1 MSATFIRRLLFC
13 VLALVLY
20 LGSAPVER
28 ASADSPSA
36 HAIEG
41 TITSEDGT
49 PLGGAV
55 VHVYG
60 TSGDRSVLTDTNG
73 RFALDNL
80 GYGAYS
86 LDVRAPGYNRLIGRT
101 VGIRRHANPP
111 IVLALSRSES
121 SLITIGRVQ
130 ATSNTLPTSTVPT
143 TTIDTQAYA
152 QAGFTR
158 VSDVL
163 QDNVSTTLVHPLD
176 AGTTGLPTSVAL
188 RGPDPTETL
197 VDIDG
202 HQINSGNTG
211 DFDLSLLDPADYEN
225 IELVKGI
232 SPSSLIAPDTIDGAI
247 NIRTIEPTQSDHAL
261 FRVFGGSY
269 NSFGETLQTTGTYDK
284 LGYVLS
290 LHRTTSDGEVNQT
303 IFDTNTSAPAQVG
316 SAFDG
321 SNLLAKLRY
330 SFGHAGDAYVEG
342 SFRDQSQF
350 RDLSAG
356 LSVIDAP
363 DGSTGPASSTLTNV
377 DGAEG
382 SSFASHVAAYG
393 IDARVPLGN
402 PGSDGIRPY
411 SLLYRHYSSLV
422 SQSVFGPA
430 EDSSP
435 YLYNDRDLIDHE
447 TLELDRQFSHASL
460 TLRYDNSNEALAT
473 DFEAGVVNSES
484 VARKTGDAQARL
496 ADTTTAT
503 NTPGLYTLGLGQ
515 TQRFF
520 ALRYTYDP
528 TSQLHLTAAGYYSRY
543 SLFGSSL
550 DPRFG
555 ASFTPD
561 PRSVVRFSV
570 GTTYQVPQL
579 PELYSAPASSQ
590 LVGQPALVG
599 NPNLQPDRATEYGL
613 GFEHFFELGARQTSA
628 SLDLYRVN
636 LRDPA
641 STTVPGDVTDPNCGP
656 TVAGGDGT
664 SCPISTTINA
674 GDGIYQGF
682 ELQAQRAIA
691 PFTTLRAGYAVRS
704 AYLTAVPANIQD
716 GTLVVGEQSL
726 GLPLQKG
733 TLAIVHTPPTGFT
746 YGGSAVYEGL
756 YNELNEPQFATV
768 NGSIGY
774 RFKSFEV
781 QLSGTN
787 LTDVYD
793 RRFTRIDQGVP
804 YGGIGS
810 ITGGPIATDALS
822 MQGAAF
828 NFSIT
833 RRF

>member
-1 MSATFIRRLLFC
+1 VFLLGG
-13 VLALVLY
+13 L
-20 LGSAPVER
+20 PVER
-28 ASADSPSA
+28 AIAQTPSA
-36 HAIEG
+36 HSIEG

-55 VHVYG
+55 VHVHG
-60 TSGDRSVLTDTNG
+60 PSGDRSVVTDPGG
-73 RFALDNL
+73 RFALDYL
-80 GYGAYS
+80 GFGTYS
-86 LDVRAPGYNRLIGRT
+86 LDVRAPGYNGLIGRS
-101 VGIRRHANPP
+101 VGVRGHATP

-130 ATSNTLPTSTVPT
+130 SGSNTLSTSTVPT

-152 QAGFTR
+152 AAGFTR

-163 QDNVSTTLVHPLD
+163 QDNISTTLVHPLD

-197 VDIDG
+197 VDVDG

-225 IELVKGI
+225 VELVEGI

-261 FRVFGGSY
+261 VRFFGGSY
-269 NSFGETLQTTGTYDK
+269 DSYGETIQTTGTVDK
-284 LGYVLS
+284 VGYVLS

-303 IFDTNTSAPAQVG
+303 VFDTTTGAPARVG

-330 SFGHAGDAYVEG
+330 SFGRSDDAYVEA

-356 LSVIDAP
+356 LSVVPEPGATP
-363 DGSTGPASSTLTNV
+363 EPATGLADV
-377 DGAEG
+377 VGAEG
-382 SSFASHVAAYG
+382 SSLSSHVAAYG
-393 IDARVPLGN
+393 IDARVPFGN

-411 SLLYRHYSSLV
+411 SLLYRHYGSLV
-422 SQSVFGPA
+422 SQSVFGQA
-430 EDSSP
+430 EDTSP
-435 YLYNDRDLIDHE
+435 YLYDDRDLIDHE

-484 VARKTGDAQARL
+484 IARTRGAASSARL
-496 ADTTTAT
+496 ADTTVET
-503 NTPGLYTLGLGQ
+503 NTPGLDVIGLGQ

-528 TSQLHLTAAGYYSRY
+528 TSQVHLTAAGYYSRY

-561 PRSVVRFSV
+561 ARSVVRFSL

-579 PELYSAPASSQ
+579 PELYTAPNTPQ
-590 LVGQPALVG
+590 LVGQAISVG
-599 NPNLQPDRATEYGL
+599 NPKLQPDRATEYGL

-636 LRDPA
+636 LRNPA
-641 STTVPGDVTDPNCGP
+641 SATVPNITDPNCGP
-656 TVAGGDGT
+656 TSLMGDGT
-664 SCPISTTINA
+664 PCPISTTINA
-674 GDGIYQGF
+674 GDAIYQGV

-704 AYLTAVPANIQD
+704 AYLTAVPANVQD

-733 TLAIVHTPPTGFT
+733 TLAIVHAPPTGFT
-746 YGGSAVYEGL
+746 YGVGGVYEGL
-756 YNELNEPQFATV
+756 YNELNEPQFATLD
-768 NGSIGY
+768 GSIGY
-774 RFKSFEV
+774 RFKSLDL

-793 RRFTRIDQGVP
+793 RRFTRIGQGVV

-810 ITGGPIATDALS
+810 ITGGPIATDALAL
-822 MQGAAF
+822 QGPALR
-828 NFSIT
+828 FSIT
-833 RRF
+833 RRL